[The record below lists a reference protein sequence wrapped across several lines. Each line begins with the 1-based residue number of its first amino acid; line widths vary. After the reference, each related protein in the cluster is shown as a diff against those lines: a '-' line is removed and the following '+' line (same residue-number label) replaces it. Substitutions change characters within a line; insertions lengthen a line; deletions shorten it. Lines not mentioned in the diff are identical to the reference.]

1 MGVPS
6 FYRWLINKYPNIR
19 VQAIQDKGDD
29 PVDTTSPNPNAME
42 FDNLYLDMNGIIHPC
57 FHPEDQALAP
67 TAHEDVFKSIYA
79 YIDRLFSIVRPK
91 KLLYMAIDG
100 VAPRAKMN
108 QQRSRRFR
116 TAKDAEIAE
125 AEEDRLRMEFE
136 MEGKPVL
143 PRVECEVSDSNV
155 ITPGTEFMDKLS
167 KKLITYIDTR
177 LCSDPAWKEIQ
188 VVLSDANVPGEGEHK
203 IVSFIRHQRSLPGY
217 QVDTRHCIYGL
228 DADLIMLALAT
239 HEVHF
244 SILRE
249 DVLMQ
254 EQQPAFQYSAPNTSN
269 QVAEPLYSV
278 KSRGWFK
285 DVKTEGWALNED
297 ANAVNRYAPKAK
309 TPYEVAKAPEN
320 FQFDLERIID
330 DFIFMCFF
338 AGNDFLPHMPT
349 LSIHEGGIDLLMTV
363 YKKNFKNLGGYLV
376 NMEKIQDSK
385 GAYIKLKRVEK
396 FILLV
401 SRYEEDIFKKRSEL
415 LEHRLKK
422 LCRYSDAQE
431 EDIIETNESSTS
443 SSPRE
448 RVVSLSAEN
457 TSKGMFKNSP
467 ADKSAL
473 LRNTKELKAQ
483 LKENLRKKSDLFKNG
498 DLGTDKVK
506 LGTPG
511 WKQRYYKLKF
521 SAETSEK
528 IETTR
533 KEIVEKYTEGL
544 LWVLLY
550 YFSGVPSWT
559 WYYPYHYGPFA
570 SDLKGL
576 SHVRVKFQKGHPF
589 KPFYELMSVLPR
601 RSADALPKPYAKLIT
616 DEGSKISEFYP
627 EDFEIDTDGKR
638 YAWQGICK
646 LPFIDEERLMAETRR
661 VEEELTKEEAERNEE
676 KCDQLFVTRS
686 SDIGTKILTL
696 YPEVSGNEKLMMT
709 PNLSGGIGGLMWL
722 NDYDHLTS
730 TSTILSLL
738 FNLPDGKL
746 HIPRPLE
753 GVEFLAKKITA
764 EDIRET
770 FLWHEYHGS
779 RPPYNNRS
787 QSRTTFSKANDSSKP
802 LPSRSTTEI
811 HKGAGTGWGAG
822 RGRAASN
829 NSIAK
834 GVANLKMSES
844 ESNQNM
850 GSYRR
855 GQTAT
860 NTFWPS
866 RNQAT
871 AQSSNYTWRHSSH
884 ANTYTSPASHSFGRG
899 QGQGRGRFNPSNS
912 AWDWHSRDP
921 SRRS

>member
-19 VQAIQDKGDD
+19 VQAKGDD
-29 PVDTTSPNPNAME
+29 AVDTTSPNPNGME

-57 FHPEDQALAP
+57 FHPDDQSSAP
-67 TAHEDVFKSIYA
+67 TTYEDVFKSIYA
-79 YIDRLFSIVRPK
+79 YIDHLFSMVRPK

-116 TAKDAEIAE
+116 TAKDAETAE
-125 AEEDRLRMEFE
+125 AEEERLREEFQI
-136 MEGKPVL
+136 EGKPVL
-143 PRVECEVSDSNV
+143 PKVKCEVSDSNV
-155 ITPGTEFMDKLS
+155 ISPGTEFMDKLS
-167 KKLITYIDTR
+167 KKLKTYIESR
-177 LCSDPAWKEIQ
+177 LSSDAGWKEIQ

-203 IVSFIRHQRSLPGY
+203 IMSFIRHQRSLPGY
-217 QVDTRHCIYGL
+217 EVNTRHCIYGL
-228 DADLIMLALAT
+228 DADLIMLALAI

-254 EQQPAFQYSAPNTSN
+254 EQQPAFQFAAPKTSN
-269 QVAEPLYSV
+269 HVAEQYSV

-285 DVKTEGWALNED
+285 DVKTEGGWLKD
-297 ANAVNRYAPKAK
+297 ANTVNRYEPKAK
-309 TPYEVAKAPEN
+309 TPFEFVHVWILREYLESDLMNIEEAPEN
-320 FQFDLERIID
+320 FEFDLERIID

-349 LSIHEGGIDLLMTV
+349 LAIHEGGIDLLMTV

-376 NMEKIQDSK
+376 NMEKIQDNK

-396 FILLV
+396 FILSV

-415 LEHRLKK
+415 LEHRHRR

-431 EDIIETNESSTS
+431 KDIIEANESSTS

-448 RVVSLSAEN
+448 RVVSLSAEIA
-457 TSKGMFKNSP
+457 SKGMFKNSP

-473 LRNTKELKAQ
+473 LRNTKELKEQ

-511 WKQRYYKLKF
+511 WKKRYYKLKF

-528 IETTR
+528 IETER
-533 KEIVEKYTEGL
+533 KEIVCILTVEKYTEGL

-550 YFSGVPSWT
+550 YFTGVPSWT
-559 WYYPYHYGPFA
+559 CAG
-570 SDLKGL
+570 
-576 SHVRVKFQKGHPF
+576 
-589 KPFYELMSVLPR
+589 
-601 RSADALPKPYAKLIT
+601 ALPKPYAKLIT
-616 DEGSKISEFYP
+616 DEGSKISDFYP
-627 EDFEIDTDGKR
+627 VDFEIDTDGKR

-661 VEEELTKEEAERNEE
+661 VEDELTKEEAERNEE

-686 SDIGTKILTL
+686 SDIGTKMLTL

-730 TSTILSLL
+730 TSSILSLL
-738 FNLPDGKL
+738 FNLPDAKL

-753 GVEFLAKKITA
+753 GVEFPTKKITA
-764 EDIRET
+764 EDIQET
-770 FLWHEYHGS
+770 FLWHEYPGS
-779 RPPYNNRS
+779 RPPFNNRP
-787 QSRTTFSKANDSSKP
+787 QNRTTFSKANDSSKP

-811 HKGAGTGWGAG
+811 HKSGGAGWGAG
-822 RGRAASN
+822 RGGAASN
-829 NSIAK
+829 NSIAQ
-834 GVANLKMSES
+834 GVANLKMS

-855 GQTAT
+855 GT

-871 AQSSNYTWRHSSH
+871 AQSSNHTWRQSSQ
-884 ANTYTSPASHSFGRG
+884 ANTYASPASHSYGRG

-921 SRRS
+921 SRRFS